1 MIFDLKKEYKEYYR
15 PKNKPEIINIPSF
28 NYIAVR
34 GIGNP
39 NEEDG
44 SYQQAI
50 QVLYAVVYTLKMSY
64 KTDYQIKG
72 FTNLLYRH
80 LKVFGGKKML
90 KMLIIYIK
98 KILTGF
104 Q

>member
-1 MIFDLKKEYKEYYR
+1 MAFDFKKEFKEYYR
-15 PKNKPEIINIPSF
+15 PKNKPEIINVPSF
-28 NYIAVR
+28 NFISIR
-34 GIGNP
+34 GKGNP
-39 NEEDG
+39 NEENG

-50 QVLYAVVYTLKMSY
+50 QVLYAVAYTLKMSY
-64 KTDYQIKG
+64 KTDYKLKVFI
-72 FTNLLYRH
+72 NLLYRH
-80 LKVFGGKKML
+80 LKAFGGKKML